1 MVKKYSPEE
10 IYDIRTKEDRISHD
24 REDLVNRLK
33 IASQSAFNVFGI
45 KLYLREI
52 ADSSALSQTDFDN
65 RQKLVAIMDSDD
77 CNGPFKDIIEV
88 LDLFRPF
95 ELEMMK
101 GKANRTQLHEVF
113 TLLDGYYDWCN
124 AGYRNKSSAWD
135 QFNYRMSLLIESGV
149 PLHRALQVFGEDDPR
164 LFHLV
169 ELFETYAEPD
179 KSFADILVE
188 LKVEKSTVML
198 FEAAESN
205 RELARLFRSLVD
217 AKFHVYQTHG

>member
-1 MVKKYSPEE
+1 MTEKYTPEE
-10 IYDIRTKEDRISHD
+10 LHDMQVKEDWRASD
-24 REDLVNRLK
+24 REELVNRLK

-52 ADSSALSQTDFDN
+52 ADSSVLSHTDFGN

-77 CNGPFKDIIEV
+77 CNEPFKDIIGV

-95 ELEMMK
+95 ELEMMR
-101 GKANRTQLHEVF
+101 GKTNRTQLHEVF
-113 TLLDGYYDWCN
+113 TALDEYYDWCN
-124 AGYRNKSSAWD
+124 ANYRNRSSVWD
-135 QFNYRMSLLIESGV
+135 QFNYRMSLLLSSGV
-149 PLHRALQVFGEDDPR
+149 SLHRALKVFGEEDPR

-169 ELFETYAEPD
+169 EFFEPYNDPD
-179 KSFADILVE
+179 KSFTDILVE
-188 LKVEKSTVML
+188 VKTEKATTML